1 MMKSQTINGSSR
13 FVVSTKAGTNP
24 GQMKMKNLRKDQR
37 GFSMM
42 ELLMVIA
49 LTGII
54 TAAITTAF
62 FQVFDMST
70 RTANHMI
77 AVTQVQQAGK
87 LVSEDIMEAQNVIAG
102 GGSGFPLTLNWT
114 DWGTNN
120 THGVIYSLDVMSRI
134 LWRSHYVNLVLDSTT
149 KVAEQIGLD
158 GTDCA
163 PLGLLPP
170 GATLNFTVTATV
182 GDESETRVYQIRPR
196 PGT

>member
-1 MMKSQTINGSSR
+1 MMKCQTIDGSPG
-13 FVVSTKAGTNP
+13 FVVSTKAGTNL
-24 GQMKMKNLRKDQR
+24 GQMKIKNLRKDQR

-77 AVTQVQQAGK
+77 AVTQVQHAGK
-87 LVSEDIMEAQNVIAG
+87 LVSEDILEAQEIDIDP
-102 GGSGFPLTLNWT
+102 SGPGEFLKLGWVSQNSSTVHNIT
-114 DWGTNN
+114 YTMENGK
-120 THGVIYSLDVMSRI
+120 
-134 LWRSHYVNLVLDSTT
+134 LWRSESIDGGNATLVR
-149 KVAEQIGLD
+149 VAEYIYPD
-158 GTDCA
+158 PPETDCGWNGSV
-163 PLGLLPP
+163 LI
-170 GATLNFTVTATV
+170 FTVTATV
-182 GDESETRVYQIRPR
+182 GEQSETRVYQIRPR

>member
-1 MMKSQTINGSSR
+1 MMKFQTIDESSG
-13 FVVSTKAGTNP
+13 FVVSTKARTNL
-24 GQMKMKNLRKDQR
+24 GQMKIKNLRKDQR

-87 LVSEDIMEAQNVIAG
+87 LVSEDMLEAQEI
-102 GGSGFPLTLNWT
+102 
-114 DWGTNN
+114 
-120 THGVIYSLDVMSRI
+120 
-134 LWRSHYVNLVLDSTT
+134 DS
-149 KVAEQIGLD
+149 
-158 GTDCA
+158 
-163 PLGLLPP
+163 
-170 GATLNFTVTATV
+170 
-182 GDESETRVYQIRPR
+182 
-196 PGT
+196 